1 MFEAESATTAAGVS
15 TMIRLTRRD
24 RVGTCK
30 KSGSSVGHNAQEDVE
45 AENEFFLGRGGRR
58 RVRIGEV
65 VGGNAI
71 LVGRDREQLS
81 KFSFPRL
88 HN

>member
-1 MFEAESATTAAGVS
+1 
-15 TMIRLTRRD
+15 MIRLTRRD

-30 KSGSSVGHNAQEDVE
+30 KSGSSVGHNAQEE
-45 AENEFFLGRGGRR
+45 AEAEKVFLLGRGGRR

-65 VGGNAI
+65 EGGNGI
-71 LVGRDREQLS
+71 LAGRDREQLS
-81 KFSFPRL
+81 NLSFPQL